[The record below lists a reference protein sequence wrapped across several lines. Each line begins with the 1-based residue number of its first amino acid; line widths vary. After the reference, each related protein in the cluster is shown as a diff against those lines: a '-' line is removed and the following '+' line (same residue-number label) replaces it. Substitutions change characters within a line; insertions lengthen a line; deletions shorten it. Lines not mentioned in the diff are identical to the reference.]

1 MKIPLDPNT
10 YTSSCSVGLSGSL
23 LGLRDSCLQVDWDS
37 SGLAP
42 VHSDAHACMK
52 AGKRCATTRGGGT
65 S

>member
-1 MKIPLDPNT
+1 MIAACRLTGTLPVFQEIV
-10 YTSSCSVGLSGSL
+10 S
-23 LGLRDSCLQVDWDS
+23 
-37 SGLAP
+37 LAP